1 MGKVREY
8 NEFNFVWVRLKS
20 KMISIFK
27 GKVREYNNFTLYE

>member
-8 NEFNFVWVRLKS
+8 NEFHFVWVRLKS